1 MSSSINAL
9 IIRTSVNASRPSDD
23 FDRIDTSE
31 GTGGRVIRAQLEDV
45 AHMER
50 QLVDLHEKEMRIVR
64 RLFIYD
70 TRVAQLDK

>member
-1 MSSSINAL
+1 MSSSIKAL

-23 FDRIDTSE
+23 FDTSE